1 MYLRQTFISA
11 NQWGILRNAQYLFL
25 EIVKVGIQGEIGR
38 VITCTLGKLG
48 REIWWESRT
57 EWHFNNVRNA
67 FNAH

>member
-48 REIWWESRT
+48 REIW
-57 EWHFNNVRNA
+57 
-67 FNAH
+67 